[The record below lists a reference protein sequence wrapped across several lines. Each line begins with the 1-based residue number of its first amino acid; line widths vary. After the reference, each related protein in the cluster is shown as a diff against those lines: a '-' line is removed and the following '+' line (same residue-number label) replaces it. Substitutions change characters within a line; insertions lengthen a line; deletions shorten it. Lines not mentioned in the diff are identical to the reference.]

1 VGAVRQVR
9 VTELLR
15 CPQYKPIPQ
24 MDEYQLY
31 GLVAHAVIESRMPV
45 HCVREPELRVRLD
58 INDEE
63 IEIIGHP
70 DVICGS
76 TIYEIK
82 PYPKLTNQ
90 LKVFSRQLLIYG
102 NMYRRLYFET
112 PRLILIFYKV
122 AMEGVAVEKQEVFY
136 EDVWNWLT
144 TWIRNYVHLTEKG
157 KLYIRTYLCSSCELR
172 KECPLSTV
180 YRDKKVLF
188 MARGE

>member
-1 VGAVRQVR
+1 MRQVR

-31 GLVAHAVIESRMPV
+31 GLVAHAVIESRMPLQ
-45 HCVREPELRVRLD
+45 CVREPELRMRID
-58 INDEE
+58 IDDKEVE
-63 IEIIGHP
+63 LIGHP
-70 DVICGS
+70 DVICGN

-90 LKVFSRQLLIYG
+90 LKLFSRQLLIYG
-102 NMYRRLYFET
+102 NMYKRLYFET

-122 AMEGVAVEKQEVFY
+122 AMEGVAIEKQEVFY
-136 EDVWNWLT
+136 EDVWNWLI
-144 TWIRNYVHLTEKG
+144 TWIRNYIHLTEKG
-157 KLYIRTYLCSSCELR
+157 KLYVRTYLCSSCELR
-172 KECPLSTV
+172 KECPLFTV

-188 MARGE
+188 VPRGG